1 MQALIRASQDL
12 LGLFFPNLCLC
23 CQTVLPSMNMHV
35 CLSCQQKLPYTSLHE
50 SKENMFTQRFWG
62 RVPLIYGAACFYF
75 VKMGSAQQLIHHLK
89 YANKRQIGFHWG
101 RIYGKKLQR
110 AEHFNEIEAIVP
122 VPLHWKRQKQRGY
135 NQAAMIARGIADVLQ
150 CPLLPQALY
159 RTRPTE
165 TLTRKSRLDR
175 LQSIEGAFA
184 VRQAGALRGKHILLV
199 DDVMTSGAT
208 LEACALPILKLSGT
222 KISMVTLAIA
232 MY

>member
-1 MQALIRASQDL
+1 MHALIQASQDL

-23 CQTVLPSMNMHV
+23 CQTALPNMETHL
-35 CLSCQQKLPYTSLHE
+35 CLNCQQKLPYTSLHE
-50 SKENMFTQRFWG
+50 SQENMFTQRFWG
-62 RVPLIYGAACFYF
+62 RVSLTYGAACFYF
-75 VKMGSAQQLIHHLK
+75 VKKGSAQQLIHHLK

-101 RIYGKKLQR
+101 RIYGKKLQQTD
-110 AEHFNEIEAIVP
+110 HFQEVQVIVP

-150 CPLLPQALY
+150 RPLLPQALY
-159 RTRPTE
+159 RTRHTE

-184 VRQAGALRGKHILLV
+184 VRQKEALCGKHILLV

-208 LEACALPILKLSGT
+208 LEACALPILELPDT
-222 KISMVTLAIA
+222 KVSMVTLAIA